1 LLSSNL
7 QLEIKLLYPLENSTA
22 IAPPY
27 SIEEM
32 LFKKSQLV
40 IVNYVI
46 KYKFKAPEE
55 YTSPVLNSNMESDI
69 SSKGM
74 F

>member
-1 LLSSNL
+1 MSSNL
-7 QLEIKLLYPLENSTA
+7 QLEIELLCPLEKSTA

-27 SIEEM
+27 SIEDV
-32 LFKKSQLV
+32 LLKKSQLV
-40 IVNYVI
+40 MVNYEI

-55 YTSPVLNSNMESDI
+55 YTSPVLNSKLESDI